1 MSDKLIKSIKGI
13 NDILPEDVEILQN
26 LEKVI
31 YNIANQYCISEIR
44 LPLLE
49 KTELFKRSI
58 GIGSEIVEKEMYTF
72 EDNNGEL
79 ISLRPEGT
87 ASCVRC
93 ALENNLIYDRG
104 IKKKKYW
111 YHGPMFRYEN
121 PQRGRFRQ
129 FYQFG
134 FEYFGFSNID
144 NDVELISLCKRLFIS
159 KLDLTN
165 IKLHINSIGN
175 KEDRVK
181 YAETISTF
189 LKKYKNDLNQI
200 QKNTLV
206 RNPMRLLDSK
216 DKKIQNILTDL
227 PKFINV
233 MSDHSRVR
241 FESILEKLDELKIK
255 YYVDNS
261 IVRGLDYYNDTVFEW
276 KHSSLG
282 SQDAV
287 CAGGRYDELVK
298 EIGGVSVPA
307 MGFAFGVERLLD
319 LIRDNKKL
327 SYTRPR
333 ILLINISKENSYKY
347 FLKFEEL
354 RDKYHAIKF
363 YNYNVDENSSLRAA
377 LQFGS
382 KNLNCKYA
390 VIIGDSELSD
400 NLYTLKEFHAKNEDK
415 KISQNELDKI
425 LKDINNG

>member
-159 KLDLTN
+159 KLEIFILSVFAPSVRA
-165 IKLHINSIGN
+165 NS
-175 KEDRVK
+175 
-181 YAETISTF
+181 
-189 LKKYKNDLNQI
+189 
-200 QKNTLV
+200 
-206 RNPMRLLDSK
+206 
-216 DKKIQNILTDL
+216 
-227 PKFINV
+227 
-233 MSDHSRVR
+233 
-241 FESILEKLDELKIK
+241 
-255 YYVDNS
+255 
-261 IVRGLDYYNDTVFEW
+261 
-276 KHSSLG
+276 
-282 SQDAV
+282 
-287 CAGGRYDELVK
+287 
-298 EIGGVSVPA
+298 
-307 MGFAFGVERLLD
+307 
-319 LIRDNKKL
+319 
-327 SYTRPR
+327 
-333 ILLINISKENSYKY
+333 
-347 FLKFEEL
+347 
-354 RDKYHAIKF
+354 
-363 YNYNVDENSSLRAA
+363 
-377 LQFGS
+377 
-382 KNLNCKYA
+382 
-390 VIIGDSELSD
+390 
-400 NLYTLKEFHAKNEDK
+400 
-415 KISQNELDKI
+415 
-425 LKDINNG
+425 